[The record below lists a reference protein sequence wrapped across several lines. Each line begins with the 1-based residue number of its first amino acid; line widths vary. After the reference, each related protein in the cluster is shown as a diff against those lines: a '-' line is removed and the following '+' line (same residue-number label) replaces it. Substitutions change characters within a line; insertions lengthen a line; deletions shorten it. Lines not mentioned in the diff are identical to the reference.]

1 MRVVSHGRTGTGAA
15 MVRNGISKSETET
28 EIEGEREGGR
38 GRGRDREKA

>member
-1 MRVVSHGRTGTGAA
+1 MRVVSHGRTGTGAV

-28 EIEGEREGGR
+28 ETEGEGGR